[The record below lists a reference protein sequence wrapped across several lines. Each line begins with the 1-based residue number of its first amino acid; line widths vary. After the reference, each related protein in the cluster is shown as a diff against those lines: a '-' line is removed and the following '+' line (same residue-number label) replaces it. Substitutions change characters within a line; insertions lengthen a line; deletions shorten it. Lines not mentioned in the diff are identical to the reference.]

1 MSLTQG
7 KKSGSWAGLSSTS
20 QRWFCHHWAFAPTQ
34 PVRMKA
40 CHKPANARA
49 GRIAEDASS
58 CAIIAREVG
67 AIQQL
72 ILMALSDN
80 EVVVQQACKILG
92 AHHHPLWS

>member
-1 MSLTQG
+1 MRL
-7 KKSGSWAGLSSTS
+7 
-20 QRWFCHHWAFAPTQ
+20 HY
-34 PVRMKA
+34 
-40 CHKPANARA
+40 A
-49 GRIAEDASS
+49 GRIAEDAAS

-92 AHHHPLWS
+92 GLQYPSSSLPMVAQKGLYTRLSHGLCEWKACHVVRGAGIRFLSQRV

>member
-1 MSLTQG
+1 MIPAKQSALLTI
-7 KKSGSWAGLSSTS
+7 T
-20 QRWFCHHWAFAPTQ
+20 
-34 PVRMKA
+34 VRL
-40 CHKPANARA
+40 RYE
-49 GRIAEDASS
+49 GRIAEDAAS

-92 AHHHPLWS
+92 GLQYPLSSLPMVAQKELYTKI